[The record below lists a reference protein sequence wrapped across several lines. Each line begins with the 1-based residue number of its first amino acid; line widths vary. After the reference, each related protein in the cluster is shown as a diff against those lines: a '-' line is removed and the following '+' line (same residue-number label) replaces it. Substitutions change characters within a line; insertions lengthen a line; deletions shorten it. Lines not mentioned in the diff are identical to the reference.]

1 MNPTTTGTVLVVDD
15 QERNIQVLG
24 TTLRN
29 AGFQVMVASDGQ
41 QALERVAA
49 HLPDLVLLDILMP
62 EMDGFEV
69 CQRLKSDQATADLP
83 VIFISAAEDRDMIVR
98 ALAAGGVDYITKP
111 FNSEELL
118 ARVRTHIELKRSR
131 NMLRQLLSQREGYIA
146 MMAHDL
152 KNPLGGAKFSAE
164 MLAEMAD
171 QIGDKAAKLACTSR
185 DGIGRALNLIEGFL
199 SDAESAL
206 TDFHVQCTKVDLASC
221 VADAISRHRQT
232 ASRKR
237 IAIGWERPEQD
248 SIALG
253 DTEALGR
260 VLDNLLSNAV
270 KFSLAGQQVWVELD
284 PAAGAIT
291 VRDEGPGFT
300 AEDRANLFVNFQRL
314 SAKPT
319 AGETS
324 TGLGLSSAKRLV
336 ESMNGSLILTDDYSD
351 GAEFVVTLPLP
362 E

>member
-24 TTLRN
+24 TTLSN
-29 AGFQVMVASDGQ
+29 AGFQVMAASDGG
-41 QALERVAA
+41 QALKRVAA
-49 HLPDLVLLDILMP
+49 HLPDLVLLDIFMP
-62 EMDGFEV
+62 GMDGFEV
-69 CQRLKSDQATADLP
+69 CQHLKSDRATAEVP
-83 VIFISAAEDRDMIVR
+83 VIFISAAEEGDMIVR
-98 ALAAGGVDYITKP
+98 ALAAGGVDYVTKP
-111 FNSEELL
+111 FNAEELL

-131 NMLRQLLSQREGYIA
+131 SLLRQLLSQREEFIA

-164 MLAEMAD
+164 LLAEMAD
-171 QIGDKAAKLACTSR
+171 KIGGKAAKLACTSR
-185 DGIGRALNLIEGFL
+185 DGIARALDLIDGFL

-206 TDFHVQCTKVDLASC
+206 SDFHVRCAKVDLTTC
-221 VADAISRHRQT
+221 VGEVVARHRQ
-232 ASRKR
+232 AAARKR
-237 IAIGWERPEQD
+237 IAIRWEPPEQD
-248 SIALG
+248 AVVLADI
-253 DTEALGR
+253 EALGR

-284 PAAGAIT
+284 PAAGT
-291 VRDEGPGFT
+291 TSVHDEGPGFT
-300 AEDRANLFVNFQRL
+300 AEDRAKLFVNFQRL

-319 AGETS
+319 AGEPS
-324 TGLGLSSAKRLV
+324 TGLGLSSAKRLT
-336 ESMNGSLILTDDYSD
+336 EAMNGSLVLTENYSD